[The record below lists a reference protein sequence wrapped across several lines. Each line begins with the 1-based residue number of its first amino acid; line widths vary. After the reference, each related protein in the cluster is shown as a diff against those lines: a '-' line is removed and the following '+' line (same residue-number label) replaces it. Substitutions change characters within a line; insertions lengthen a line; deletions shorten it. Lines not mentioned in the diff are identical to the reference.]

1 MAAPDGSQAALHV
14 IVTARNEA
22 DRIGATL
29 DALRSAFPGAALIVG
44 DDASTDATAAIAR
57 EHGALVVGQSKRV
70 GKGGAATAAAELVGG
85 SEADDDSMVLLC
97 DGDLGDSARALH
109 VLVDAV
115 RLDEADLAIAAFRHK
130 QGGGFGLAVGYARR
144 AIRRRTGLTLAAPI
158 SGQRAMRVTT
168 LRRLLPFAPGFGM
181 EVGMTIDAARAG
193 CRIKEIELDLEHA
206 ATRRNLHGFHHRAR
220 QLLDFIK
227 AVHAR

>member
-1 MAAPDGSQAALHV
+1 MAAPDGSPAALHV

-29 DALRSAFPGAALIVG
+29 DALKSAFPGAELIVG

-57 EHGALVVGQSKRV
+57 EHGALVVGQSKRI

-85 SEADDDSMVLLC
+85 ERAAGDAVVLFC
-97 DGDLGDSARALH
+97 DGDLGDSAVRLDA
-109 VLVDAV
+109 LVDAV
-115 RLDEADLAIAAFRHK
+115 RSGEADLAVAAFRRR

-144 AIRRRTGLTLAAPI
+144 AIRKRTGLGLAAPI
-158 SGQRAMRVTT
+158 SGQRAMRAAT
-168 LRRLLPFAPGFGM
+168 LGRLLPFAAGFGM

-193 CRIKEIELDLEHA
+193 FRIKEIELDLEHA
-206 ATRRNLHGFHHRAR
+206 ATRRNLHGFRHRAR
-220 QLLDFIK
+220 QLADFIK